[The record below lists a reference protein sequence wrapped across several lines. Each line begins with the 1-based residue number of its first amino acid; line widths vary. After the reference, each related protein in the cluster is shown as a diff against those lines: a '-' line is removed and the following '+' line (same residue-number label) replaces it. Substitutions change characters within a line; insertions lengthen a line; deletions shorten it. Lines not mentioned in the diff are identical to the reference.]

1 MSSTN
6 SISSGKIELII
17 TRPTVVSL
25 YHLLLCLTFI
35 IAFISA
41 ILFSY
46 ASKTSL
52 NEPKLFPSPL
62 TPSFLR
68 VK

>member
-17 TRPTVVSL
+17 TRPTVVFL
-25 YHLLLCLTFI
+25 YHLSSCLTFI
-35 IAFISA
+35 IAFKSA
-41 ILFSY
+41 TLFSY
-46 ASKTSL
+46 ASRTSL

-62 TPSFLR
+62 APSFLR